1 MVGAYLI
8 EQRGVNALV
17 LVHRRHVMDQ
27 WRERLATFLELPVGN
42 LGQFWGG
49 KNNRTGLVDVAIIQ
63 SLQQRLVHDFVAEYG
78 HVIINE
84 CHRLC
89 LDRNQSN
96 SWQ

>member
-8 EQRGVNALV
+8 ERRGVNALV

-27 WRERLATFLELPVGN
+27 WRERLATFLELPAGN

-49 KNNRTGLVDVAIIQ
+49 RNERTGLVDVAIIQ
-63 SLQQRLVHDFVAEYG
+63 SLQRQGSFTILSGYG

-84 CHRLC
+84 CHRLR
-89 LDRNQSN
+89 LPRNQSN